1 MFYSNSLIRG
11 RVFFN
16 EKVRSFFFVRRVQC
30 LQTQIDVLINQKL
43 DCGYFECQ
51 KKMNCKYGRFVLVQS
66 TNKSNVGH

>member
-1 MFYSNSLIRG
+1 MQSL
-11 RVFFN
+11 
-16 EKVRSFFFVRRVQC
+16 KVASFFSMNKLGGFFLDKRVQC